1 MSETVINTVI
11 IAVPLDLAKLP
22 TLSMYYH
29 TCRIDNGF
37 GSRRSLLADTP
48 LSEAPSEVHSITFPV
63 LQFHHLQ
70 LSVPVP
76 AIYYSSSTDCPILF

>member
-37 GSRRSLLADTP
+37 GSRRSLLTVLCFLKRP
-48 LSEAPSEVHSITFPV
+48 QKSIR
-63 LQFHHLQ
+63 
-70 LSVPVP
+70 
-76 AIYYSSSTDCPILF
+76 